1 MKKFLLSVVAVML
14 GFGTM
19 FANPVSMETAM
30 SLGQKFVLANFE
42 NTNNADLQLVTTV
55 TSDNGEACF
64 YVFNVG
70 DNAFVIVSATD
81 NVHPILAYSEE
92 SAFSTSNKYN
102 GAMYMLETYKESISY
117 AINEQVAALPEIE
130 KEWAML
136 EKTGRLSD
144 RRAEK
149 VGPICETRWNQDS
162 PYNLY
167 APADAYGP
175 SGRAYAGCVAT
186 AMSQIMKFWNAP
198 LHGEGSHSYYTKT
211 HHHHLSVDFSSATYE
226 WDKMP
231 TTLNNATQEQIEA
244 VALLMYHCGVAV
256 DMDYDGEKGSGAY
269 SEDVPDGMK
278 NYFDYDYCVRRS
290 RANYPVD
297 TWNQMLR
304 TDLDLGR
311 PVYYG
316 GQSINGDGGHAF
328 VCDGYDENDLM
339 HFNFGWSG
347 SGDGWF
353 LVDAIEFSVSAAAI
367 FNFVPSNVYENTVQ
381 APTNFTVER
390 GSETALSATLSWK
403 NPNKNMSD
411 VAISSIDAI
420 VIERNGVVIAEL
432 PGQTVGE
439 NVTYID
445 ENVPCYSTF
454 TYDIYAMKDGVR
466 GNYAEASEQFGP
478 TKTWKFILTASSM
491 QGWCGGSIKCFDAA
505 NNMFNKVTTTNS
517 TPATMNV
524 EVPFGHDVYFVWKK
538 GTSTDGNMSVK
549 IKNEDGDVLY
559 EYSGTMADLAEGVI
573 FKTKNNGGGTPSAP
587 VPSNINAEMVGDDIV
602 VTWSG
607 EAAQYGFNVYRNE
620 ELYALVKSGNEF
632 VDVAPEIGGYCYYV
646 CNFGT
651 DGESAS
657 TYDACASAGEGCN
670 PATELWYYA
679 QDNLKPVIT
688 WTKPVETTQSLSGYY
703 IMRRDGDEGEYKQ
716 VKILGPNKVEYKE
729 SSSLELGTY
738 YSYKVIAYYQDI
750 DCKSAPAKAK
760 YGNEFFVRYH
770 YSQEGVEENAAST
783 INVYPNPAKDV
794 LTVKAGNI
802 SSVSIYS
809 LLGQRVY
816 SEDVNSDE
824 AVINMS
830 DFEAGMYVVRVV
842 ADGTEMVKKIS
853 VIR

>member
-1 MKKFLLSVVAVML
+1 MKKHFFFLLAA
-14 GFGTM
+14 M
-19 FANPVSMETAM
+19 FAFNAANANPVDEKTA
-30 SLGQKFVLANFE
+30 QKVGRNFANANF
-42 NTNNADLQLVTTV
+42 NLRQNAELKLVYTGISTR
-55 TSDNGEACF
+55 GETCF
-64 YVFNVG
+64 YAYNVNNSG
-70 DNAFVIVSATD
+70 FVIVSADDRFRPIVGYSDERVFETENMSPEAKFYLD
-81 NVHPILAYSEE
+81 KIIEARTSPNVVL
-92 SAFSTSNKYN
+92 FDDT
-102 GAMYMLETYKESISY
+102 ET
-117 AINEQVAALPEIE
+117 
-130 KEWAML
+130 EWQSVM
-136 EKTGRLSD
+136 KDGRLISRNGGRD
-144 RRAEK
+144 ASYL
-149 VGPICETRWNQDS
+149 VQTTWNQDS

-167 APADAYGP
+167 APEASGGP
-175 SGRAYAGCVAT
+175 GGRCYAGCVAT
-186 AMSQIMKFWNAP
+186 AMSQVMKYWDYPAQ
-198 LHGEGSHSYYTKT
+198 GTGSHSYHSGYGQ
-211 HHHHLSVDFSSATYE
+211 LSANFGQTTYNWE
-226 WDKMP
+226 HMP
-231 TTLNNATQEQIEA
+231 NQLIGTSTDEEIEA

-278 NYFDYDYCVRRS
+278 NYFDYDYCVRMS

-559 EYSGTMADLAEGVI
+559 EYSGTMAGLAEGVI

-632 VDVAPEIGGYCYYV
+632 VDVTPATGGYCYHV

-703 IMRRDGDEGEYKQ
+703 IMRRDGDDAEYQ
-716 VKILGPNKVEYKE
+716 QIKILGPTKVEYKE
-729 SSSLELGTY
+729 NSSLELGTY

-750 DCKSAPAKAK
+750 DCKAAPAKAK

-770 YSQEGVEENAAST
+770 YSQEGVEENAATT

-802 SSVSIYS
+802 SNVSIYS
-809 LLGQRVY
+809 LVGQRIY

-824 AVINMS
+824 LVINMS